1 MYMTCI
7 IVTRQQPTTVMFV
20 QIQMYMYKFSS
31 FDWDHFQ
38 INFSACLFSLLPK
51 RFCFEVTE
59 CCVCYCNIITSVP
72 FSGLTCWVIPA
83 FILSPHRHAS
93 EMSSNSSLGEMPT
106 QQAVVQSFLKNYDKV
121 CSLWYMKENECS
133 IYISITCICNDT
145 LIKCRNICLVEIF
158 AKIAYIY
165 TGIKQKGSLLKKG
178 LWHIMYYFLNSWPL
192 EKLIIPSVL
201 FDYISKIHIML
212 PYANFH
218 HYTLCC
224 SNI

>member
-1 MYMTCI
+1 
-7 IVTRQQPTTVMFV
+7 
-20 QIQMYMYKFSS
+20 MYKFSS

-72 FSGLTCWVIPA
+72 FSGLTCWVIPV

-133 IYISITCICNDT
+133 ICISITCICNDT
-145 LIKCRNICLVEIF
+145 LNVEIF
-158 AKIAYIY
+158 VGDICKDCIYIHRHQTERQFVEKRTMAY
-165 TGIKQKGSLLKKG
+165 
-178 LWHIMYYFLNSWPL
+178 H
-192 EKLIIPSVL
+192 VL
-201 FDYISKIHIML
+201 FLKFLTSGKINHSFSIIWLYKQNSHNVTLWQFSSLHIML
-212 PYANFH
+212 LQYLIFMH
-218 HYTLCC
+218 E
-224 SNI
+224 

>member
-1 MYMTCI
+1 MNICTCQNDPVKI
-7 IVTRQQPTTVMFV
+7 CTWRALLLLGNNQQ
-20 QIQMYMYKFSS
+20 QSCLSKYMYKFSS
-31 FDWDHFQ
+31 FDWDHFP

-72 FSGLTCWVIPA
+72 FSGLTCWVISA

-145 LIKCRNICLVEIF
+145 LNVEIF
-158 AKIAYIY
+158 AWWRYLQRLHIY
-165 TGIKQKGSLLKKG
+165 TQAPNRKAVCWKKDYGISC
-178 LWHIMYYFLNSWPL
+178 
-192 EKLIIPSVL
+192 IIS
-201 FDYISKIHIML
+201 
-212 PYANFH
+212 
-218 HYTLCC
+218 
-224 SNI
+224 